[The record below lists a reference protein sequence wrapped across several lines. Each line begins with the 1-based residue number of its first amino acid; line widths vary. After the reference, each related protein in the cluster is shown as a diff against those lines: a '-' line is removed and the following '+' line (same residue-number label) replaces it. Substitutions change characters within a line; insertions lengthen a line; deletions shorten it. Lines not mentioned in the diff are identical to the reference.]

1 MLKPAKKH
9 RTDCPV
15 AFALDAVGDRWTMLI
30 IRDIILRGSETYGE
44 FLDAGESIA
53 TNILA
58 DRLRDMEASGVLT
71 KTRDPENHRRN
82 IYRLTAKGWDLAP
95 IVIEMVLWGAK
106 YDPDTIARK
115 TIIARIKKDRKGFI
129 ADLKARAT

>member
-30 IRDIILRGSETYGE
+30 IRDIILKGSETYGE

-129 ADLKARAT
+129 AGLKARAT

>member
-129 ADLKARAT
+129 AGLKARAT